1 MAKELPQGYR
11 LGEFSI
17 ERLLSRNGL
26 QAHYAARHDSS
37 GRTCRLTVFN
47 VDPDGEP
54 WQRFRSDLG
63 QLQALGHPIIAE
75 NLGTGSTPEGQAWA
89 AWAQPAGE
97 ELATRLRRGGAL
109 TLREALSMARQ
120 VAAALHAGHRIDVL
134 HRAVT
139 PENIYFVR
147 PAEGSPADYEQT
159 LLYGF
164 GVARLLEG
172 ALDGVA
178 LVGQTE
184 YMAPEQFTGLSFD
197 IGPATDQ
204 YALALIVYQVLS
216 ASQPFHADSAAAA
229 LLKVVRSS
237 PEHLRALRPD
247 LPSHV
252 DAAVTRGLAKDR
264 LGRYPDLVAFIGAL
278 VADEKMAPGVLMLTD
293 PWIGGSAS
301 TDAALSRAAA
311 AGSATP
317 SLGAIAQGMG
327 DGGAGVPEVVEDQAT
342 TPNTMEHV
350 MRLALPPERSS
361 PVVPIP
367 PREPSEP
374 IELEP
379 LEPTPPPTTASAAG
393 TKSGRNPAS
402 AGAGPGSGKIRGNNL
417 PSRSGETKVPE
428 GESAGQTDA
437 VDTVIVRNIY
447 PSGRKPT
454 VDPTSPEAKSPSV
467 PAAVL
472 PQPVAVPPPAGLA
485 AMLPASLAPHAP
497 RIENVLYLVVGLF
510 LGFLMHTLL
519 K

>member
-11 LGEFSI
+11 LGDFSI

-26 QAHYAARHDSS
+26 QAHYAAQHVGSS
-37 GRTCRLTVFN
+37 RACRLTVFN

-75 NLGTGSTPEGQAWA
+75 NLGSGSTPEGQAWA
-89 AWAQPAGE
+89 AWAQPPGE
-97 ELATRLRRGGAL
+97 DLATRLRRGGAL

-120 VAAALHAGHRIDVL
+120 VAAALHAAHRIDVL
-134 HRAVT
+134 HRALT

-147 PAEGSPADYEQT
+147 PAEGAPAADYEPT

-264 LGRYPDLVAFIGAL
+264 LGRYPDLAAFIGAL
-278 VADEKMAPGVLMLTD
+278 VADEKMAAGLLMITD

-301 TDAALSRAAA
+301 TDAALTRAAA

-361 PVVPIP
+361 PVVPVP
-367 PREPSEP
+367 PRENSEP

-393 TKSGRNPAS
+393 TKSG
-402 AGAGPGSGKIRGNNL
+402 KLRGNNL

-428 GESAGQTDA
+428 GEPAAEPDA

-454 VDPTSPEAKSPSV
+454 VDPSSPEAKSPSV
-467 PAAVL
+467 PAPAL
-472 PQPVAVPPPAGLA
+472 TTVAAPPPSGLA
-485 AMLPASLAPHAP
+485 GMLPASLAPHAP

-510 LGFLMHTLL
+510 LGFLFHAFL

>member
-1 MAKELPQGYR
+1 MAKELPPGYR

-26 QAHYAARHDSS
+26 QAHYAAQQVGSS
-37 GRTCRLTVFN
+37 RACRLTIFN
-47 VDPDGEP
+47 VDPEGDP
-54 WQRFRSDLG
+54 WKRFRSDLG
-63 QLQALGHPIIAE
+63 QLHALSHPIIAE
-75 NLGTGSTPEGQAWA
+75 NLGSGSTPEGQAWA
-89 AWAQPAGE
+89 AWAQPEGE
-97 ELATRLRRGGAL
+97 DLATRLRRGGAL

-120 VAAALHAGHRIDVL
+120 IAAALHAGHRIDVL
-134 HRAVT
+134 HRALT
-139 PENIYFVR
+139 PDNIYFVR
-147 PAEGSPADYEQT
+147 PGDGAPAADYEPT

-264 LGRYPDLVAFIGAL
+264 LARFPDLAAFITAL
-278 VADEKMAPGVLMLTD
+278 SGDAQVPAGLQAVTG
-293 PWIGGSAS
+293 PWLGGSVS
-301 TDAALSRAAA
+301 TDEALSRAAA
-311 AGSATP
+311 AGSSRP
-317 SLGAIAQGMG
+317 SVGAIAQGMG
-327 DGGAGVPEVVEDQAT
+327 DAGGVPEVVEDQAT
-342 TPNTMEHV
+342 TPNTMEDV
-350 MRLALPPERSS
+350 MRLALPPEKSS
-361 PVVPIP
+361 PANQVP
-367 PREPSEP
+367 PRENSAP

-379 LEPTPPPTTASAAG
+379 LEPTPPPITA
-393 TKSGRNPAS
+393 SGRNAATP
-402 AGAGPGSGKIRGNNL
+402 KLRGNNL
-417 PSRSGETKVPE
+417 PSRSGETKVPDSE
-428 GESAGQTDA
+428 AGPEPDS

-454 VDPTSPEAKSPSV
+454 VEPAAQSPDLKGTKAPSV
-467 PAAVL
+467 PAPAL
-472 PQPVAVPPPAGLA
+472 LPPAPPTGLA

-510 LGFLMHTLL
+510 LGFLIRALL